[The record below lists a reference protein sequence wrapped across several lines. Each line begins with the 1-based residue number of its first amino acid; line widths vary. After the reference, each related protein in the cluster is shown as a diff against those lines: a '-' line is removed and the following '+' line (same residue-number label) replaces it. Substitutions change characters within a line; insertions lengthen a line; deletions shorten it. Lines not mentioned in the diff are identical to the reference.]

1 MTGRLRELQPY
12 WGHGEMN
19 LGAAETNVRAT
30 PVVIPTSA
38 NSGREQSAGPISP
51 SLRRVVRLTF
61 LLLLT
66 LLPIPARAVE
76 LHLQFGALERMIAEA
91 VFTQDGRRYVHNDK
105 SNKCNFAYLE
115 KPQIQ
120 GADGRLRI
128 RAKFTGRSA
137 LNVIGQCVG
146 LGDAF
151 VVVMMATPEYRNGNI
166 VLQNVTAS
174 SDGKTGMYIRKVCG
188 ILGSSLERDFK
199 YPLAAEAKRILEDAS
214 GQPGYKR
221 ELHDFQV
228 PAIRVSDD
236 SLVIQADF
244 ALVVK

>member
-1 MTGRLRELQPY
+1 MPAVSSNFVGRVKGSSA
-12 WGHGEMN
+12 W
-19 LGAAETNVRAT
+19 
-30 PVVIPTSA
+30 VVI
-38 NSGREQSAGPISP
+38 
-51 SLRRVVRLTF
+51 
-61 LLLLT
+61 LLMAVC
-66 LLPIPARAVE
+66 PRPARAVE
-76 LHLQFGALERMIAEA
+76 LHLQFGALDRMIAET
-91 VFTQDGRRYVHNDK
+91 VFTQDGRRYVYHDK

-151 VVVMMATPEYRNGNI
+151 MVVVTATPQYRDGNI
-166 VLQNVTAS
+166 VLQNAVATS
-174 SDGKTGMYIRKVCG
+174 ENKTGIYIRRVCS
-188 ILGSSLERDFK
+188 ILGASLARDFK
-199 YPLAAEAKRILEDAS
+199 YPLAAEAKRILEDSS

-228 PAIRVSDD
+228 PAIRVTNDA
-236 SLVIQADF
+236 LVIQAEF
-244 ALVVK
+244 ALIVK

>member
-1 MTGRLRELQPY
+1 MRSAKR
-12 WGHGEMN
+12 
-19 LGAAETNVRAT
+19 
-30 PVVIPTSA
+30 PTCVA
-38 NSGREQSAGPISP
+38 I
-51 SLRRVVRLTF
+51 
-61 LLLLT
+61 LLMAVC
-66 LLPIPARAVE
+66 PRPARAVE
-76 LHLQFGALERMIAEA
+76 LHLQFGALERMIAET
-91 VFTQDGRRYVHNDK
+91 VFTQDGRRYVYHDK

-151 VVVMMATPEYRNGNI
+151 MVVVTATPQYRDGNI
-166 VLQNVTAS
+166 VLQNAVATS
-174 SDGKTGMYIRKVCG
+174 ENKTGIYIRRVCS
-188 ILGSSLERDFK
+188 ILGASLARDFK
-199 YPLAAEAKRILEDAS
+199 YPLAAEAKRILEDSS

-228 PAIRVSDD
+228 PAIRVTNDA
-236 SLVIQADF
+236 LVIQAEF